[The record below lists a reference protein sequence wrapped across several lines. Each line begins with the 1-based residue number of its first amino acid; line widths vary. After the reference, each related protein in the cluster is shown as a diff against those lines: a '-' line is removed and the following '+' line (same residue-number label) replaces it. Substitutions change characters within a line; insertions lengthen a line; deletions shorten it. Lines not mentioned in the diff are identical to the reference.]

1 MKKLFTISFMSLVT
15 GLLSLSLHADY
26 QYLYWMVDE
35 THDTDQY
42 QFTYATVKADDSS
55 YLYLYDQ
62 DGKTGSFKFYASDVV
77 AGADTGLFTSAGYAG
92 LGEGSYVGSTFLF
105 ELWNQD
111 NEKVGWKSVS
121 YSALAGNVFANTQSG
136 SGSTPFVVSN
146 VIPEPTSGML
156 LLIGIAGL
164 ALRRRKQLNVEG

>member
-1 MKKLFTISFMSLVT
+1 MKKTMLMIIVALT
-15 GLLSLSLHADY
+15 GAALHADY

-42 QFTYATVKADDSS
+42 QFTYATVKAGDSS

-62 DGKTGSFKFYASDVV
+62 SGNTGDYKFYASDVV
-77 AGADTGLFTSAGYAG
+77 TGANAGLSTSAGYAG
-92 LGEGSYVGSTFLF
+92 LGDGNYSDSTFLF
-105 ELWNQD
+105 ELWNQYD
-111 NEKVGWKSVS
+111 EKVGWKSVS
-121 YSALAGNVFANTQSG
+121 YSALSGNIFANTQSG
-136 SGSTPFVVSN
+136 SGSTPYVVSN
-146 VIPEPTSGML
+146 LVPEPTSGML

>member
-1 MKKLFTISFMSLVT
+1 MKKTMLMIIVALT
-15 GLLSLSLHADY
+15 GAALHADY

-42 QFTYATVKADDSS
+42 QFAYATVKTGDSS
-55 YLYLYDQ
+55 YLNLYDQ
-62 DGKTGSFKFYASDVV
+62 SGDTGSYKFYISDY
-77 AGADTGLFTSAGYAG
+77 ATANTGLSTSAGYAG
-92 LGEGSYVGSTFLF
+92 LGDGNYSDSTFLF
-105 ELWNQD
+105 ELWNQYD
-111 NEKVGWKSVS
+111 EKVGWKSVG
-121 YSALAGNVFANTQSG
+121 YSALAGNIFANTQSG

>member
-1 MKKLFTISFMSLVT
+1 MKMKKTMLMIIAA
-15 GLLSLSLHADY
+15 LSSAALHADY

-35 THDTDQY
+35 TKDTDQY
-42 QFTYATVKADDSS
+42 QFTYATVKAGDSS

-62 DGKTGSFKFYASDVV
+62 SGNTGDYKFYASDVIT
-77 AGADTGLFTSAGYAG
+77 GADTGLSTSAAYAG
-92 LGEGSYVGSTFLF
+92 LGEGNYTGSTFLF
-105 ELWNQD
+105 ELWNQYD
-111 NEKVGWKSVS
+111 EKVGWKSVG
-121 YSALAGNVFANTQSG
+121 YSALSGNIFANTQSG
-136 SGSTPFVVSN
+136 SGSSPYVVSN